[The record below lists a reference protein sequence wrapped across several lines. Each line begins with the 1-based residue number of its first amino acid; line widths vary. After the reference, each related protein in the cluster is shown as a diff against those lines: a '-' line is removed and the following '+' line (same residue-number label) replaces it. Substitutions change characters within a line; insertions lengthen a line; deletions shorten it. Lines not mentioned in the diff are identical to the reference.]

1 METPTKTPYKDV
13 ILGEGKTK
21 VTMSLFESLGD
32 YARLASSNPNPSRT
46 GSDQP
51 FSPRFNY
58 TKSLGEA
65 VELCQHGWQEVRPD
79 VDKLLGVLE
88 ERLTDAFGSYFVTEY
103 QTSGAVVD
111 MGRFVTGEPECMME
125 FVQEPQAR
133 MGRVVKIVVNASV
146 SWNIDQQLILNRGV
160 AILAL
165 IDTIH
170 KMGVGVE
177 LWWEESASHT
187 INFTTLVKLHDSS
200 EPMDIDAIMF
210 ALANPDMLRRLQFS
224 VQEQHPLANQMG
236 VGNGYGTPQNLWS
249 VKHNFTDYD
258 IVVEKLQNS
267 NDELA
272 SKPLEWVMSTIT
284 GLGLVD

>member
-1 METPTKTPYKDV
+1 MENKKPYKDI
-13 ILGEGKTK
+13 ILAEGKGDQ

-32 YARLASSNPNPSRT
+32 YARLAGSNPCPSKT

-58 TKSLGEA
+58 SNSLAES
-65 VELCQHGWQEVRPD
+65 VELCQHGWQAVRPD

-111 MGRFVTGEPECMME
+111 MGRFVTGEPECMLE

-133 MGRVVKIVVNASV
+133 MGRVVKIVVNASC

-170 KMGVGVE
+170 KMGVGIE
-177 LWWEESASHT
+177 LWWEESASAAIH
-187 INFTTLVKLHDSS
+187 FTNLIKLHDSS

-224 VQEQHPLANQMG
+224 VQEQHPLANKMG
-236 VGNGYGTPQNLWS
+236 VGAGYGSPQDLWS
-249 VKHNFTDYD
+249 VRHKFTDYD
-258 IVVEKLQNS
+258 VVVEKLQNA

-272 SKPLEWVMSTIT
+272 SNPLEWVMSTIT